1 MGERVSDIAMLAT
14 YIKNSEHSHSKAIGI
29 MGNSLGGTLGI
40 YASAIVDDISFA
52 IAGSCVS
59 SFCDSIFSI
68 YHCTDLYIPNMLSHF
83 EFGDIIG
90 LASPKPMLITQAVND
105 RIFPISGLRSAFKQ
119 GKKIYTTMG
128 APKNLKLL
136 VGFSGHR
143 FYGQLASSGCA
154 ELFN

>member
-1 MGERVSDIAMLAT
+1 
-14 YIKNSEHSHSKAIGI
+14 
-29 MGNSLGGTLGI
+29 
-40 YASAIVDDISFA
+40 
-52 IAGSCVS
+52 
-59 SFCDSIFSI
+59 
-68 YHCTDLYIPNMLSHF
+68 MLSHF

-119 GKKIYTTMG
+119 GKHIYTTMG
-128 APKNLKLL
+128 VPKNIKLL